1 MSNVV
6 ENANTLNTVWSTFG
20 KREMNKWGLSG
31 DVEFAPMES
40 VGRLI
45 KIKNLDVDF
54 PRVIK
59 RPGYT
64 DFDYYRYYTPYGA
77 FYNILREVTNFAN
90 VPFDDVY
97 TRDPKLREK
106 FGQEIDGDGDVA
118 FSDYYLTNDV
128 DLWNRTSVNE
138 NGDRVTSP
146 YFVIVNGGSYAIS
159 KKSAISYP
167 INSNWTIDPD
177 WGYHLSEIENDDW
190 WEELS
195 AEDRAKLEQHFG

>member
-1 MSNVV
+1 
-6 ENANTLNTVWSTFG
+6 
-20 KREMNKWGLSG
+20 MNKWGLSG
-31 DVEFAPMES
+31 NVEFAPIES

-45 KIKNLDVDF
+45 KIKNIDIKF
-54 PRVIK
+54 PPVVK
-59 RPGYT
+59 KPGYT
-64 DFDYYRYYTPYGA
+64 DFDFYRYYTPYGA
-77 FYNILREVTNFAN
+77 FWNILKTVTDFAN
-90 VPFDDVY
+90 IDIKDIY
-97 TRDPKLREK
+97 TSDPKLREK
-106 FGQEIDGDGDVA
+106 FGEEIDSDGDVA
-118 FSDYYLTNDV
+118 FFDYYLTNDV

-167 INSNWTIDPD
+167 INSNWTIDTD

>member
-1 MSNVV
+1 
-6 ENANTLNTVWSTFG
+6 
-20 KREMNKWGLSG
+20 MNKWGLSG
-31 DVEFAPMES
+31 DVEFAPVES

-45 KIKNLDVDF
+45 KIKDIDIKF
-54 PRVIK
+54 TPVIK
-59 RPGYT
+59 KPGYT
-64 DFDYYRYYTPYGA
+64 DFDFYRYYTPYGA
-77 FYNILREVTNFAN
+77 FWNILKAVTDFAN

>member
-20 KREMNKWGLSG
+20 KREMSKWGLSG

-45 KIKNLDVDF
+45 KIKNLDIDF

-59 RPGYT
+59 KPGYT
-64 DFDYYRYYTPYGA
+64 DFDYYRYHTPYGA
-77 FYNILREVTNFAN
+77 FWNILKTVANFAN
-90 VPFDDVY
+90 VDIKDIY
-97 TRDPKLREK
+97 TSDPKLREK
-106 FGQEIDGDGDVA
+106 FGQEIDGGGTA
-118 FSDYYLTNDV
+118 FYSYYSTNDIN
-128 DLWNRTSVNE
+128 LWDKTSVNE
-138 NGDRVTSP
+138 NGDRVMSP
-146 YFVIVNGGSYAIS
+146 HFVFVNDGEYAIS

-167 INSNWTIDPD
+167 ISFNWTIDPD
-177 WGYHLSEIENDDW
+177 EGYHLSEIENDDW

-195 AEDRAKLEQHFG
+195 ESDRAKLERYFG